1 MIYILVLL
9 YTLFLFVHFNV
20 NGYKRGELFHYYFL
34 LVIVCCIAGFS
45 YRLGMDTIGYME
57 YFERIDDFKY
67 TTKHLTEYRYEPAF
81 VLLLASCKTIW
92 NDFTLVQIVV
102 AVFVNTVIFWFARRH
117 AKYYFLVI
125 FFYFIF
131 GFWNINF
138 EIKRESIAIC
148 FFLLGVDKILKEEK
162 ISLKNY
168 FSYYIFCLFSAL
180 FHHFGFITFL
190 FPLATKIR
198 LNRLYII
205 TVIVLFMM
213 SYLGSIIFKDILTTL
228 NTLMALYSNEGISDY
243 LDSGKYGVGGVFTV
257 NGLITG
263 VIVPFYIVWCVRNKI
278 NKKILS
284 LTLFYFLIS
293 ALSANVFIFYRVLNY
308 LFMFLLILY
317 SQFAEKCCI
326 SYNKNVAANRLVLL
340 FAIGVLIYGK
350 CHKLQYIRYSP
361 YSSVFTKEI
370 NAEREAEYD
379 RLTTL
384 RMYD

>member
-1 MIYILVLL
+1 MIYIIVLF

-20 NGYKRGELFHYYFL
+20 NGHKRGEKFHYSL
-34 LVIVCCIAGFS
+34 LLTIACCIAGFS

-57 YFERIDDFKY
+57 NFERIDDLKY
-67 TTKHLTEYRYEPAF
+67 VTKNLTSYRYEPAF
-81 VLLLASCKTIW
+81 VLLLACCKSIW

-102 AVFVNTVIFWFARRH
+102 AVFVNSVIFWFAKQH
-117 AKYYFLVI
+117 TKFYFLVI
-125 FFYFIF
+125 FFYFIY

-138 EIKRESIAIC
+138 EIKRESIAVC
-148 FFLLGVDKILKEEK
+148 FFLIAVNKIIKDDNNSTKDYLF
-162 ISLKNY
+162 Y
-168 FSYYIFCLFSAL
+168 FVLCSFSAL
-180 FHHFGFITFL
+180 FHHFGILTFL
-190 FPLATKIR
+190 FPLATKMR
-198 LNRLYII
+198 LNKLYII
-205 TVIVLFMM
+205 SLIVLFMM
-213 SYLGSIIFKDILTTL
+213 SYLGGILFKDILTAL
-228 NTLMALYSNEGISDY
+228 NTIMALYSNEAISDY
-243 LDSGKYGVGGVFTV
+243 LASGRYGEGGLFTL

-263 VIVPFYIVWCVRNKI
+263 IIIPFYIVWCVRNKI

-293 ALSANVFIFYRVLNY
+293 ALSANVFIFYRIHNY

-317 SQFAEKCCI
+317 SLFAEKCC
-326 SYNKNVAANRLVLL
+326 SSNNKNVAANRIVLL
-340 FAIGVLIYGK
+340 FVIGLMIYGK
-350 CHKLQYIRYSP
+350 CHKLQYIRYYP